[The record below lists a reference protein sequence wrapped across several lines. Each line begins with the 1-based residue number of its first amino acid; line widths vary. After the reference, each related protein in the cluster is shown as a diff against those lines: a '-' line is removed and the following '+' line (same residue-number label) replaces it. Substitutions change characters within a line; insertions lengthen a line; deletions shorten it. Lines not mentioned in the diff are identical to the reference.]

1 MALRKKSQKQ
11 VRNASDSQLSLHP
24 HYPAHRMLR
33 NIAALIARTGAG
45 AGIALKDEDE
55 IKVTLRLTRVLVRL
69 L

>member
-24 HYPAHRMLR
+24 HYPAHLMLR
-33 NIAALIARTGAG
+33 NITVLIARTGAG
-45 AGIALKDEDE
+45 AGIALQNEDE
-55 IKVTLRLTRVLVRL
+55 NKVTLRLIRVLVRL

>member
-1 MALRKKSQKQ
+1 MALRKRSQKL

-24 HYPAHRMLR
+24 HYPAHPMLR
-33 NIAALIARTGAG
+33 NIAALIARTGVG

-55 IKVTLRLTRVLVRL
+55 SKVMLRLTRVLVRL